1 MNSMKLKMLSKI
13 TILILAICLSAT
25 AAEPAPRKHLLRDGL
40 ALAGIDGKLTPQ
52 NSSEGWRKWLFELQS
67 DLNDDIST
75 VGAGEKFQ
83 VLPSRALEKIEK
95 NIEERSTSDYR
106 VWGKVTKYN
115 GENFIF
121 PAYFLPLSELKSP
134 EPPDP
139 APSPQA
145 TAAQKPKAPT
155 PQINVN
161 EPNDPLP
168 IPQEI
173 IEKLRNRPVLSA
185 KTLTEN
191 KTAENNF
198 SQPPQMP
205 QLKQD
210 YILVDRTAFLQKDE
224 NGGPV
229 FVLDALGRN
238 LPKLSFK
245 LLPSQALEIAQQK
258 QDRTLEPQRFK
269 IAGIITEY
277 NGQLY
282 LLPQKATRVHSHGNF
297 GK

>member
-1 MNSMKLKMLSKI
+1 MKLKMTKKLAIS
-13 TILILAICLSAT
+13 ILAFCLITT
-25 AAEPAPRKHLLRDGL
+25 AAAAPTPRRQLLRDGF
-40 ALAGIDGKLTPQ
+40 ALAGVDGKLAEKN
-52 NSSEGWRKWLFELQS
+52 NSQASREWFFELLS
-67 DLNDDIST
+67 DLNDDTST

-83 VLPSRALEKIEK
+83 ILPSRALEKIEK
-95 NIEERSTSDYR
+95 NIEERSTAAYR
-106 VWGKVTKYN
+106 LWGKTTKYN

-121 PAYFLPLSELKSP
+121 PTYFLPLSKLKST
-134 EPPDP
+134 EPADP
-139 APSPQA
+139 APRPQE
-145 TAAQKPKAPT
+145 TAAQKPKAPA
-155 PQINVN
+155 PQIKVN

-191 KTAENNF
+191 KTVENNF
-198 SQPPQMP
+198 SPPPQMP

-210 YILVDRTAFLQKDE
+210 YILVDRTAFLQKDQ
-224 NGGPV
+224 NGSPV

-238 LPKLSFK
+238 LPRLSFK

-258 QDRTLEPQRFK
+258 QIRTLEPQRFK

>member
-1 MNSMKLKMLSKI
+1 MNSMKLKTLRKI
-13 TILILAICLSAT
+13 TILILTFCLSAT
-25 AAEPAPRKHLLRDGL
+25 AAEPAPRKHLLRDGF
-40 ALAGIDGKLTPQ
+40 ALAGIDGKLTEK
-52 NSSEGWRKWLFELQS
+52 NSNGTSSKWFFELQS

-75 VGAGEKFQ
+75 VPAGEKLQ
-83 VLPSRALEKIEK
+83 VLPSKALEKIEK
-95 NIEERSTSDYR
+95 NIEERSTADFR
-106 VWGKVTKYN
+106 LWGKTTKYN

-121 PAYFLPLSELKSP
+121 PTYFLPLSKLKST
-134 EPPDP
+134 PPQKTKDQET
-139 APSPQA
+139 APQ
-145 TAAQKPKAPT
+145 QKPKAPA
-155 PQINVN
+155 PQIKVN

-198 SQPPQMP
+198 PQPPQTP

-224 NGGPV
+224 NGSPV
-229 FVLDALGRN
+229 FILDALGRN
-238 LPKLSFK
+238 LPELSFK

-258 QDRTLEPQRFK
+258 QNRTLEPQRFK

-282 LLPQKATRVHSHGNF
+282 LLPQKATRIHSHGNF

>member
-1 MNSMKLKMLSKI
+1 MKLKMLRKL
-13 TILILAICLSAT
+13 TILILALCLSAT
-25 AAEPAPRKHLLRDGL
+25 AAELTPRKHLLRDGL
-40 ALAGIDGKLTPQ
+40 SLAGIDGKLTPQ

-67 DLNDDIST
+67 DLNDDT
-75 VGAGEKFQ
+75 VTVPAGQKLQ
-83 VLPSRALEKIEK
+83 ILPSKALEEIEK
-95 NIEERSTSDYR
+95 NIEERSASDYR
-106 VWGKVTKYN
+106 IWGKVTKYN

-121 PAYFLPLSELKSP
+121 PTYFLPLSELKSL
-134 EPPDP
+134 ESPDP
-139 APSPQA
+139 APSPQE
-145 TAAQKPKAPT
+145 TAPQKPKVPT
-155 PQINVN
+155 PQIKIN

-185 KTLTEN
+185 KMLTEN
-191 KTAENNF
+191 KTTENNF

-224 NGGPV
+224 NGDPV

-238 LPKLSFK
+238 LPELSFK

-258 QDRTLEPQRFK
+258 QNRTLEPQRFK

-277 NGQLY
+277 NEQLY

>member
-1 MNSMKLKMLSKI
+1 MLRKI
-13 TILILAICLSAT
+13 TILILAFCLSAT
-25 AAEPAPRKHLLRDGL
+25 AAEPTPRKHLLRDGI
-40 ALAGIDGKLTPQ
+40 ALAGVDGKLTPQ
-52 NSSEGWRKWLFELQS
+52 NSSEDWRKWLFELQS
-67 DLNDDIST
+67 DLSNDTAI
-75 VGAGEKFQ
+75 VPAGQKLQ
-83 VLPSRALEKIEK
+83 ILPSKALEKIEK
-95 NIEERSTSDYR
+95 NIEQRSTTDYR
-106 VWGKVTKYN
+106 LWGKVTKYN

-121 PAYFLPLSELKSP
+121 PTYFLPLSKLKSL

-139 APSPQA
+139 APSLQE

-155 PQINVN
+155 PQIKIN

-185 KTLTEN
+185 KTLPKS
-191 KTAENNF
+191 KTTENNF

-210 YILVDRTAFLQKDE
+210 CILVDRTAFLQKDQ

-245 LLPSQALEIAQQK
+245 LLPSQALEIAEQK
-258 QDRTLEPQRFK
+258 QNRTLEPQRFK

-282 LLPQKATRVHSHGNF
+282 LLPQKATRIHSHGNF

>member
-1 MNSMKLKMLSKI
+1 MNSMKLKKLSKI
-13 TILILAICLSAT
+13 TILILAVCLST
-25 AAEPAPRKHLLRDGL
+25 SAEAAPRKNLLRDGF
-40 ALAGIDGKLTPQ
+40 ALAGIDGKLI
-52 NSSEGWRKWLFELQS
+52 SENNGQTSRKWFFELQS
-67 DLNDDIST
+67 DLNDNIST
-75 VGAGEKFQ
+75 VGTGERFQ

-95 NIEERSTSDYR
+95 NIEERSTSEYR
-106 VWGKVTKYN
+106 LWGKVTKYN

-121 PAYFLPLSELKSP
+121 PTYFLPLSKLKSTEPAEPVSAP
-134 EPPDP
+134 EETAVEKPKPV
-139 APSPQA
+139 SPQI
-145 TAAQKPKAPT
+145 K
-155 PQINVN
+155 VN

-191 KTAENNF
+191 KTTKNNF
-198 SQPPQMP
+198 SPPPQMP

-210 YILVDRTAFLQKDE
+210 YILVDRTAFLQKDQDG
-224 NGGPV
+224 NPV

-238 LPKLSFK
+238 LPRLSFK
-245 LLPSQALEIAQQK
+245 LLPSQALEIAEQK
-258 QDRTLEPQRFK
+258 QGRTLEPQRFK

>member
-1 MNSMKLKMLSKI
+1 MKLKMLSKI
-13 TILILAICLSAT
+13 TILILTLCLSAA
-25 AAEPAPRKHLLRDGL
+25 AAEPSPLKYLLRDGF
-40 ALAGIDGKLTPQ
+40 ALAGIDGKLTEKTSGGVP
-52 NSSEGWRKWLFELQS
+52 GKWFFELQS

-75 VGAGEKFQ
+75 VGAGEKLQ
-83 VLPSRALEKIEK
+83 ILPSKALEKIEK

-106 VWGKVTKYN
+106 LWGKATKYN

-121 PAYFLPLSELKSP
+121 PTYFLPLSKLKST
-134 EPPDP
+134 EPLDP
-139 APSPQA
+139 APAPQE
-145 TAAQKPKAPT
+145 TAAQKPKAPS
-155 PQINVN
+155 PQIKVN

-191 KTAENNF
+191 KTTENNF
-198 SQPPQMP
+198 SPPPQMP

-210 YILVDRTAFLQKDE
+210 YILVDRTAFLQKDQ
-224 NGGPV
+224 NGSPV
-229 FVLDALGRN
+229 FILDALGRN

-258 QDRTLEPQRFK
+258 QTRTLEPQRFK

>member
-1 MNSMKLKMLSKI
+1 MKLKMLRKL
-13 TILILAICLSAT
+13 TILILALCLSA
-25 AAEPAPRKHLLRDGL
+25 AAEPAPRKYLLRDGF
-40 ALAGIDGKLTPQ
+40 ALAGIDGKVAEK
-52 NSSEGWRKWLFELQS
+52 NSSGASRKWLFELQS
-67 DLNDDIST
+67 DLNDDTST
-75 VGAGEKFQ
+75 VPAGQKFQ
-83 VLPSRALEKIEK
+83 ILPSKALEKIEK
-95 NIEERSTSDYR
+95 NIEERSTADYR
-106 VWGKVTKYN
+106 LWGKVTKYN

-121 PAYFLPLSELKSP
+121 PTYFLPLSKLKSP

-139 APSPQA
+139 VPSPQE
-145 TAAQKPKAPT
+145 TAPQKPKAPT
-155 PQINVN
+155 PQIKIN

-198 SQPPQMP
+198 SQPSQMP

-224 NGGPV
+224 NGSPV

-238 LPKLSFK
+238 LPKLFFK
-245 LLPSQALEIAQQK
+245 LLPSQALEIAEQK
-258 QDRTLEPQRFK
+258 QTRTLEPQRFK

>member
-1 MNSMKLKMLSKI
+1 MKLKMLRKL
-13 TILILAICLSAT
+13 TILILALCLSAT

-40 ALAGIDGKLTPQ
+40 ALAGVDGKLTPQ
-52 NSSEGWRKWLFELQS
+52 NSSEDWRKWLFELQS
-67 DLNDDIST
+67 DLSNGTST
-75 VGAGEKFQ
+75 VGAGQKLQ
-83 VLPSRALEKIEK
+83 ILPSKALEKIEK
-95 NIEERSTSDYR
+95 NIEEHSTSDYR
-106 VWGKVTKYN
+106 LWGKVTKYN
-115 GENFIF
+115 SENFIF
-121 PAYFLPLSELKSP
+121 PTYFLPLSKLKSP
-134 EPPDP
+134 EPPAP
-139 APSPQA
+139 APSPQE
-145 TAAQKPKAPT
+145 TAAQKPKAAA
-155 PQINVN
+155 PQIKVN

-185 KTLTEN
+185 KTLTGN
-191 KTAENNF
+191 RAARKDF
-198 SQPPQMP
+198 SPPPQMP

-224 NGGPV
+224 TGGPV
-229 FVLDALGRN
+229 FILDALGRN
-238 LPKLSFK
+238 LPELSFK
-245 LLPSQALEIAQQK
+245 LLPSQALEIAEQK
-258 QDRTLEPQRFK
+258 QNRTLEPQRFK